1 MTKGFTTECQM
12 ILTPDNEY
20 TVLLDACVL
29 VPMPLCETLLR
40 LAEEPALYR
49 PLWSDPILQE
59 VGIVLGRMKYKPEQ
73 VERRLNAM
81 RNTFPEASV
90 IIPDDLAHALTC
102 VPDPSDR
109 HVLAAAIR
117 GKADA
122 ILTLNKR
129 HFPQECLAQY
139 DIDRMSPDEFFVN
152 QYHLNRGAV
161 LDKLDA
167 QAAAITETREAVIK
181 RFRELHQAPQFADIV
196 EGKDDPI

>member
-1 MTKGFTTECQM
+1 M

-59 VGIVLGRMKYKPEQ
+59 VGIALKRMGYNAMQ
-73 VERRLNAM
+73 VKRRLDAM
-81 RNTFPEASV
+81 RSTFPEALV
-90 IIPDDLAHALTC
+90 RIPENLVEALQCIPD
-102 VPDPSDR
+102 PNDR

-122 ILTLNKR
+122 ILTLNSR
-129 HFPQECLAQY
+129 DFPPECLAQY
-139 DIDRMSPDEFFVN
+139 EIDRMTPDEFLIH
-152 QYHLNRGAV
+152 QYYLNPEAV

-167 QAAAITETREAVIK
+167 QAVAIRETRETITQ
-181 RFRELHQAPQFADIV
+181 RFRDRFQAPSFADLI
-196 EGKDDPI
+196 EDKG

>member
-1 MTKGFTTECQM
+1 M

-59 VGIVLGRMKYKPEQ
+59 VGTALERMKYRPEQ
-73 VERRLNAM
+73 VKRRLDAM
-81 RNTFPEASV
+81 RNTFPEAF
-90 IIPDDLAHALTC
+90 IPIPDDLIQALTC
-102 VPDPSDR
+102 IPDPKDR

-122 ILTLNKR
+122 ILTLNER
-129 HFPQECLAQY
+129 DFPPECLAQY
-139 DIDRMSPDEFFVN
+139 DIDRMTPDEFLIH
-152 QYHLNRGAV
+152 QYHLNTGAV

-167 QAAAITETREAVIK
+167 QAVAIRETREAVTR
-181 RFRELHQAPQFADIV
+181 RFRERFQAPKFADLV
-196 EGKDDPI
+196 EGIEQQEIDAT

>member
-1 MTKGFTTECQM
+1 M

-40 LAEEPALYR
+40 MAEEPAIYR

-59 VGIVLGRMKYKPEQ
+59 VGSVLERNLHLTSTQ
-73 VERRLNAM
+73 IARRLGAM
-81 RNTFPEASV
+81 LSTFPEALV
-90 IIPDDLAHALTC
+90 VIPDGLTESLTC
-102 VPDPSDR
+102 IPDENDR

-122 ILTLNKR
+122 ILTLNQR
-129 HFPQECLAQY
+129 DFPPECLAQY
-139 DIDRMSPDEFFVN
+139 EIDRMSPDDFLVH
-152 QYHLNRGAV
+152 QYYLNPEGV

-167 QAAAITETREAVIK
+167 QATAIREPRETVIK
-181 RFRELHQAPQFADIV
+181 RFRERLQAPNFADIV
-196 EGKDDPI
+196 EGKKDIPENG

>member
-1 MTKGFTTECQM
+1 M

-49 PLWSDPILQE
+49 PLWSDSILQE
-59 VGIVLGRMKYKPEQ
+59 VGTALERMKYNSEQ
-73 VERRLNAM
+73 VKRRLDAM
-81 RNTFPEASV
+81 RSTFPEAFV
-90 IIPDDLAHALTC
+90 PIPDDLIQALTC
-102 VPDPSDR
+102 IPDPKDR

-122 ILTLNKR
+122 ILTLNDR
-129 HFPQECLAQY
+129 DFPAECLAQY
-139 DIDRMSPDEFFVN
+139 EIDRMSPDEFLIH
-152 QYHLNRGAV
+152 QYHLNPGAV

-167 QAAAITETREAVIK
+167 QAVAIRETREAVTR
-181 RFRELHQAPQFADIV
+181 RFRERFQAPKFADLV
-196 EGKDDPI
+196 EGIELQENNT